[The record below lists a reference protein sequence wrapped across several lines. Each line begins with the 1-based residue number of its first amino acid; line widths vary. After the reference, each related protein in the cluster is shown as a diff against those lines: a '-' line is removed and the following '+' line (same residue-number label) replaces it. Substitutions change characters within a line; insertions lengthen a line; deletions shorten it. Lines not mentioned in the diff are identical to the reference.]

1 MFSVWKNIS
10 IFLFLHCGVT
20 VATLWSEIWV
30 NISFSFI
37 LKAETLPC
45 KPLCCCYVCLKCV
58 KTRVLEINYL
68 NSVSV
73 PRKWEWCSGR
83 SVARSH
89 RCHWSLSH
97 DETLSAVSCWDNVTS
112 WTFPKLQHGRCVCVV
127 ATGER
132 VSIDWTKKS
141 FMVSSILGLKQV
153 RDLWPLCVSLR
164 WTRCRRL
171 SSTTPLALP
180 WYLKRNRSSPVLS
193 ASWGSTLM

>member
-10 IFLFLHCGVT
+10 ISLFLHCGVT

-112 WTFPKLQHGRCVCVV
+112 WTFPKLQHGRCVCGSDRWACVN
-127 ATGER
+127 R
-132 VSIDWTKKS
+132 LNKKNLS
-141 FMVSSILGLKQV
+141 WCHQYSGWNKFVTS
-153 RDLWPLCVSLR
+153 DLCVSHSDGPGAEGCHQPHLWR
-164 WTRCRRL
+164 YHGT
-171 SSTTPLALP
+171 
-180 WYLKRNRSSPVLS
+180 
-193 ASWGSTLM
+193 